1 MAIFYFARRARILRY
16 YGDVIHSFVCKS
28 AVEHDVVF
36 KMRESVPSARYSS
49 ICNVL
54 RQWKTSLIPIYRVYR
69 LYDIYRYIIYNRTC
83 VNP

>member
-28 AVEHDVVF
+28 AVEHDGCV
-36 KMRESVPSARYSS
+36 KMRKSVPSARYSS

-69 LYDIYRYIIYNRTC
+69 LYDNRTN
-83 VNP
+83 VIP